1 MQLDSLLDSLSLDN
15 PPTVVDP
22 SEVDPLIV
30 DPSEVDPLRVDPLQ
44 ARYPDTRGDLRWS
57 LVEDLLI
64 FWDSVQLN

>member
-15 PPTVVDP
+15 PPIVVDP

-30 DPSEVDPLRVDPLQ
+30 DPSEVDPLR

-64 FWDSVQLN
+64 FWDSVQLK